1 MQNLKLKHSWE
12 KLFKVELCDPTLSMK
27 TGENKKKELLTVLE
41 ISHASQ
47 IDKNFGFA

>member
-27 TGENKKKELLTVLE
+27 TGENKKKLLTVLE
-41 ISHASQ
+41 ISFRMQ
-47 IDKNFGFA
+47 VK